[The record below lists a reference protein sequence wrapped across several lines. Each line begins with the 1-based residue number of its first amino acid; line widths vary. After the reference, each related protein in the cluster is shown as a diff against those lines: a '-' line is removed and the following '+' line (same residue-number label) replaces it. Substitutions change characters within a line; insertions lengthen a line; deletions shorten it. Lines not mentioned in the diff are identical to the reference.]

1 MASMPVRYD
10 AVLLVSFGGPEG
22 MDDVMPFL
30 ANVVRGRNVPPER
43 LQQTA
48 AHYAHFGGK
57 SPLPAQSRALVA
69 ALEQELAAHGP
80 RLPVYLGNRNW
91 HPFLAD
97 TLRRMA
103 KDGIERALAFFTSA
117 YGSYSGCRQYLENIE
132 AAREEVGAHAPAVD
146 KLRAFY
152 NHPGFVEPLVELVG
166 AAFERIDEPR
176 RAAARLVFTAHS
188 LPRALAAASHYE
200 AELGETAGLVAE
212 RLGRTAFALVYQ
224 SRSGPPSQPWLEPDI
239 APHLRA
245 LASEGVKDVV
255 VAPIGFLSD
264 HMEVVYD
271 LDLDARARAVDLG
284 LNLVRAATVGTHPRF
299 VRMIRELVEER
310 VEGAALR
317 PSLGARG
324 PAPDECAP
332 ACCVVTRPRA

>member
-1 MASMPVRYD
+1 MGSMPVAYD
-10 AVLLVSFGGPEG
+10 ALLVVSFGGPEG

-48 AHYAHFGGK
+48 AHYAHFGGR
-57 SPLPAQSRALVA
+57 SPLPAQTRALVA
-69 ALEQELAAHGP
+69 ALEQELAASGP

-97 TLRRMA
+97 TLRQMA
-103 KDGIERALAFFTSA
+103 RDGVKRALAFFTSA
-117 YGSYSGCRQYLENIE
+117 YGSYSGCRQYLENIA
-132 AAREEVGAHAPAVD
+132 AARAEVGKEAPEVD

-166 AAFERIDEPR
+166 EALGRIEEPR

-188 LPRALAAASHYE
+188 LPKALAAASPYE
-200 AELGETAGLVAE
+200 AELRETARLVAE
-212 RLGRTAFALVYQ
+212 RLGRAELTLVYQ

-239 APHLRA
+239 VEHLRA
-245 LASEGVKDVV
+245 LAAEGVKDVV

-271 LDLDARARAVDLG
+271 LDLDARSRAVELG
-284 LNLVRAATVGTHPRF
+284 LNLVRAGTVGTHPRF
-299 VRMIRELVEER
+299 VRMIRELVVER
-310 VEGAALR
+310 VEGAAQR
-317 PSLGARG
+317 PALGSRG

-332 ACCVVTRPRA
+332 GCCLAARPRT

>member
-1 MASMPVRYD
+1 
-10 AVLLVSFGGPEG
+10 

-43 LQQTA
+43 LQLTA
-48 AHYAHFGGK
+48 SHYAHFGGR
-57 SPLPAQSRALVA
+57 SPLPAQTRALVA
-69 ALEQELAAHGP
+69 ALEQELAASGP

-97 TLRRMA
+97 TLRQMA
-103 KDGIERALAFFTSA
+103 RDGVKRALAFFTSA
-117 YGSYSGCRQYLENIE
+117 YGSYSGCRQYLENIA
-132 AAREEVGAHAPAVD
+132 AARAEVGEGAPQVD

-166 AAFERIDEPR
+166 EALGRIEEPR

-188 LPRALAAASHYE
+188 LPKALAAASPYE
-200 AELGETAGLVAE
+200 AELRDTAGLVAE
-212 RLGRTAFALVYQ
+212 RLGRPDFALVYQ

-239 APHLRA
+239 VDHLRA
-245 LASEGVKDVV
+245 LAGQGVKDVV

-271 LDLDARARAVDLG
+271 LDTDARARAVELG

-299 VRMIRELVEER
+299 VRMIRELVVER
-310 VEGAALR
+310 IEGAPDR
-317 PSLGARG
+317 PTLGSRG

-332 ACCVVTRPRA
+332 GCCVVARPSA